1 MDKWILSR
9 LSETVSICNTGIK
22 TFDLTG
28 ATTSL
33 FNFWLYELCDYYIEF
48 LKPSFYAQDQTDEQK
63 VQFNN
68 SRECLY
74 TCLDAGLRLISPFMP
89 FISEELYQRLPRRC
103 PQTDAP
109 SIIVSPY
116 PKDTEFSSFRSNELE
131 MNVKLTQEAINK
143 IRSLRADYQ
152 LTPKTKTDSKIY

>member
-9 LSETVSICNTGIK
+9 ISETVEVCNSGMK

-33 FNFWLYELCDYYIEF
+33 FNFWLYNLCDYYIEF
-48 LKPSFYAQDQTDEQK
+48 LKPSFYAQDQTPEQK
-63 VQFNN
+63 VEFDN

-74 TCLDAGLRLISPFMP
+74 TCLDMGLRLISPFMP

-103 PQTDAP
+103 PETSAP
-109 SIIVSPY
+109 SICVTPY
-116 PKDTEFSSFRSNELE
+116 PTTAHWSSFRNTDLE
-131 MNVKLTQEAINK
+131 QSVKLAQEAINK
-143 IRSLRADYQ
+143 LRSLRADYQ
-152 LTPKTKTDSKIY
+152 LTPKVKTDGMII